1 MTLDRGRPQC
11 RFYFQVHVRGEAG
24 AKVIRVRWGYTELG
38 GVPNRHHNIRSNDD
52 KIVTP
57 TILKK
62 KMGSLKMAAER
73 LFTPRGVRP

>member
-1 MTLDRGRPQC
+1 MEQF
-11 RFYFQVHVRGEAG
+11 RFIY
-24 AKVIRVRWGYTELG
+24 RVRWGYTELG